1 MLRQA
6 YFLAALAALI
16 AAPAPLQANDL
27 PVVVVYPSIANYPG
41 RQLCQVDPS
50 DRRYREL
57 CGAHS
62 YHPYGAAGYRPYG
75 TYRPHHSASGFW
87 VAPDARIINITPQ
100 EQ

>member
-27 PVVVVYPSIANYPG
+27 PVVVYPSIANYPG

-75 TYRPHHSASGFW
+75 TYRPHHSAPGFW